1 MRNNKKKKLQLSVY
15 KGTKSNEICVWLI
28 IFAVTMLVGTWHL
41 FLVQVSGLV
50 THCCG
55 MDPIHQLAFVS
66 QCGCVGHSGTSVQ

>member
-28 IFAVTMLVGTWHL
+28 IFAVTMLVGTWYL

-66 QCGCVGHSGTSVQ
+66 QCGCVGHSGTKG